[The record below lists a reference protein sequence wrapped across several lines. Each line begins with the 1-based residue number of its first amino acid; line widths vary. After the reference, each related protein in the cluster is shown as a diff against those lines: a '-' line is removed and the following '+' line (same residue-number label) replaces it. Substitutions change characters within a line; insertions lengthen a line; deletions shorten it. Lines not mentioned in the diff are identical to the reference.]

1 MPVINDQGDEDPS
14 NDVTTYVP
22 ALENLLSLSIFFN
35 FWNSFGGKIMKIL
48 IIGNIGSGKT
58 TLGNKI
64 QELTGYKFVQID
76 KLRKEYLKNA
86 VSEEYYCIYQFLKA
100 IEKMKILF

>member
-1 MPVINDQGDEDPS
+1 
-14 NDVTTYVP
+14 
-22 ALENLLSLSIFFN
+22 
-35 FWNSFGGKIMKIL
+35 MKIL

-64 QELTGYKFVQID
+64 QELKGYKFVQID

-100 IEKMKILF
+100 IEENENIILEFTGAECHKYAIKRALELSNDLILFILCKTKLLSTLR